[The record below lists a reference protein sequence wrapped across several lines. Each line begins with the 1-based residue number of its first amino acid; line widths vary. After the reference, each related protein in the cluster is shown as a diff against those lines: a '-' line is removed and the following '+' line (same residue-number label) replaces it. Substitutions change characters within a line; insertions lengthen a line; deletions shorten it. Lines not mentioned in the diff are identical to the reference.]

1 QVPRIKFYRFP
12 WRPYESEKRERW
24 IQAVRRA
31 SPDGKPWQ
39 PVRHETR
46 ICSAHFVGNEKSS
59 IASHPAYVP
68 TIFPPSYGKDDGMMP
83 SEKLQRYLRSQRR
96 AADRTTA
103 DSSDDDAEESASPLH
118 EQEWS
123 PDPEYES
130 PLLFIEDAQIPM
142 EEGSTLRTSVLTQTD
157 GQSCQGA
164 CTILLSMTS
173 GCIASTQPPAKTR
186 EVVCFLDTAPFMK
199 ERMHLWNFVV

>member
-1 QVPRIKFYRFP
+1 MGGSTYCCVYKCHNSYKNTSGQVPRIKFYRFP
-12 WRPYESEKRERW
+12 WRPYETEKRERW

-83 SEKLQRYLRSQRR
+83 SEKLEIPQV
-96 AADRTTA
+96 
-103 DSSDDDAEESASPLH
+103 SASC
-118 EQEWS
+118 S
-123 PDPEYES
+123 RPD
-130 PLLFIEDAQIPM
+130 DC
-142 EEGSTLRTSVLTQTD
+142 
-157 GQSCQGA
+157 GQFG
-164 CTILLSMTS
+164 
-173 GCIASTQPPAKTR
+173 R
-186 EVVCFLDTAPFMK
+186 
-199 ERMHLWNFVV
+199 